1 MHVSAQKV
9 KALGSYEQPQM
20 RQFQIA
26 LETGTAVVPD
36 VQRVTFRVLMLKIIY
51 VTFRENSKI
60 ESSH

>member
-1 MHVSAQKV
+1 MRQAQKV

-26 LETGTAVVPD
+26 LETGTAVVP
-36 VQRVTFRVLMLKIIY
+36 VIWGVTFRVIMLKITCIM
-51 VTFRENSKI
+51 FRENSKR

>member
-1 MHVSAQKV
+1 MK
-9 KALGSYEQPQM
+9 P
-20 RQFQIA
+20 FQIA
-26 LETGTAVVPD
+26 LETGTAVVPG

>member
-1 MHVSAQKV
+1 
-9 KALGSYEQPQM
+9 M